1 MTTPAPSIESLRSA
15 LGGRYGIERE
25 LGRGGMGAVYL
36 ARDLELDRPVALK
49 VLPPEFAL
57 VPDLRERFLRETR
70 TAASF
75 SHPNIVPVF
84 SIEDHDGLLAFAM
97 GYVEGESL
105 AQRVKRSGPLSVR
118 ELVRMLQ
125 DIGYALAY
133 AHGRGVV
140 HRDIKPDN
148 IMLERATGRAL
159 LMDFGIS
166 RTITTQATVQGLT
179 RVGEVVG
186 TPEFMSPEQAAGD
199 ALSGRSDLYS
209 LGLVAWF
216 AATGSLAISGDST
229 QKIIVRQITEM
240 IPPIGAQRGDLP
252 QALADAIDRCLKKDP
267 DERFANA
274 EALVDT
280 LDAAQLAAPDV
291 PLPIR
296 VFSEEVSTTGLILI
310 GGSVMS
316 VLLYYTLTV
325 WFRWDLE
332 VILPVVLFTAAVWAR
347 VPQTVQMAR
356 RLALRGFGVT
366 EIQRGLATILDEHD
380 ADRAQQRADGQ
391 IVSRRRKQIVILALV
406 LAGSYVIEW
415 YVVNF
420 QRALMQPGVYR
431 VSHPGVVML
440 YSANVMR
447 GMSIIGLVRSP
458 LRRPIGEWLFRWFWL
473 GAPGRLLLRTAA
485 RRVPASGSITRPG
498 SIARSISVSTP
509 GGVAANGTNARAP
522 EVTPVRAG
530 ASIDERVR
538 ELERRVTTL
547 EGR

>member
-166 RTITTQATVQGLT
+166 RSITTQATVQGLT

-216 AATGSLAISGDST
+216 AATGTLAISGDST